1 MNTHVSSGNPRMDS
15 AQTRTPQAAP
25 LDDEAVFEALVRSNI
40 GRMLAT
46 AKRILHDEQESH
58 DAVQDAFLQAFKCS
72 KDFRGQAQVSTW
84 LHRIT
89 VNAALMRLRKRN
101 RSERVSIESFLP
113 TFDTTGH
120 RQDVRPGWSSSPA
133 ALLEQSELRS
143 LVRQRIDE
151 LPSDYRT
158 VVLLRD
164 IEGMSTE
171 ETANVLGLNCGAVK
185 TRLHRARMA
194 LRTLLEADLQ

>member
-1 MNTHVSSGNPRMDS
+1 MNTHVSSGTPPMDS

-25 LDDEAVFEALVRSNI
+25 PDDEAVFEALVRSNI

-58 DAVQDAFLQAFKCS
+58 DAVQDAFLQAFKCC

-120 RQDVRPGWSSSPA
+120 RQDVRPAWSNSPA